1 VIIIIKTLGATF
13 DDKLLH
19 PDIPIDLRPN
29 TKVNIT
35 IEICEAEVSKPA
47 SFLKTTCSIDLKV
60 PPDWSEKLE
69 EYLYG
74 GFTYDNRK

>member
-1 VIIIIKTLGATF
+1 MIKTLVATF
-13 DDKLLH
+13 DGKVLH
-19 PDIPIDLRPN
+19 PDIPLDLRPN

-35 IEICEAEVSKPA
+35 IEILETEISKPV
-47 SFLKTTCSIDLKV
+47 SFLKTARSIDLKG

-74 GFTYDNRK
+74 GLTDDNRK